1 MRKLIKFRAP
11 MLFVC
16 ALLLSLT
23 AFSQKKAEPILSP
36 RDSVS
41 GVVAGSH
48 ISINYGSP
56 SVRKRKIWGGL
67 VPYNK
72 IWRTGAN
79 PATVFKTSKDIK
91 VEGKTL
97 HAGKYSLF
105 TIPGEKEWTIIFNS
119 ETGQWGIKDD
129 YTANDDPKKDVL
141 KVTVKSMKAKAFSER
156 MKFKINKGFVLIWEN
171 LAVPVKIN

>member
-1 MRKLIKFRAP
+1 VRKLINFKAP
-11 MLFVC
+11 ILFVC
-16 ALLLSLT
+16 ALLVSLT
-23 AFSQKKAEPILSP
+23 AIAQKKAEPIASP

-48 ISINYGSP
+48 ISVNYGSP
-56 SVRKRKIWGGL
+56 AVKKRKIWGGL

-79 PATVFKTSKDIK
+79 PATVFTTSKAIK
-91 VEGKTL
+91 VEGKAL
-97 HAGKYSLF
+97 KAGKYSLF

-129 YTANDDPKKDVL
+129 YTTNDNPKKDVL
-141 KVTVKSMKAKAFSER
+141 KVSVKPMKAKAFSER
-156 MKFKINKGFVLIWEN
+156 MKFKIDKGFVLVWEN

>member
-1 MRKLIKFRAP
+1 MRKLIKFTTPA
-11 MLFVC
+11 LFAC

-23 AFSQKKAEPILSP
+23 ATAQKKPEPLASP

-56 SVRKRKIWGGL
+56 GVKGRKIWGGL

-79 PATVFKTSKDIK
+79 PATVFKTSKNIK
-91 VEGKTL
+91 VEGKLL

-141 KVTVKSMKAKAFSER
+141 KVKVKPMKANSPSER
-156 MKFKINKGFVLIWEN
+156 MKFKIDKGFVLVWEK

>member
-1 MRKLIKFRAP
+1 MRRFIKFTATT
-11 MLFVC
+11 LFAV
-16 ALLLSLT
+16 ALLVSLT
-23 AFSQKKAEPILSP
+23 AVAQKKTEPILSP

-41 GVVAGSH
+41 GVVAGAH

-56 SVRKRKIWGGL
+56 SVRRRKIWGGL

-79 PATVFKTSKDIK
+79 PATVFKTTKDIK

-105 TIPGEKEWTIIFNS
+105 TIPGEKDWKIIFNS

-129 YTANDDPKKDVL
+129 GSANANPAKNVL
-141 KVTVKSMKAKAFSER
+141 TVTVKPMKATAFSER
-156 MKFKINKGFVLIWEN
+156 MKFKIDKGFVLIWEK